1 MSQHELRKFQEE
13 IAVHQRLY
21 HPNVVL
27 MMGACTT
34 GERLMIVQELMHKD
48 LEKVLFDDELNLS
61 LARRLGFAREI
72 ALGMTWLH
80 KVDTLLFC
88 FFFFFPFFERWT

>member
-1 MSQHELRKFQEE
+1 MLNESKDKLVSMDELRKFKEE

-34 GERLMIVQELMHKD
+34 GEWEDSCMCVCVCVCVCVFVWS
-48 LEKVLFDDELNLS
+48 KVAD
-61 LARRLGFAREI
+61 AR
-72 ALGMTWLH
+72 
-80 KVDTLLFC
+80 V
-88 FFFFFPFFERWT
+88 